1 MPMGKVI
8 KRPSMLSKKKKKVSE
23 GPSRDTA
30 VDILVALVRERGLD
44 NFESKD
50 EIESYMSDN
59 MPAFYQDRD
68 TGKAIED
75 AMARLEI
82 DGPLFQESDDYEM
95 TTCDY
100 CHGNEWDPDGPQD
113 DDNHDDCPK
122 CAGTGEIPKDDLG
135 GSLTSEGINEDY
147 DPALVSML
155 AKFEDDCQDY
165 GYYGDTDMVS
175 VDELIRLGKPQEA
188 AEEMAGAMADQ
199 DGGSDKFDQI
209 YDMALDAVEDY
220 MHVEEMRRLAGMPEG
235 KSPHKKGS
243 AKYKKHMAAMHAGG

>member
-1 MPMGKVI
+1 MKLSELINETTAGAVASVAMPMGKVI

-75 AMARLEI
+75 AMARLEK
-82 DGPLFQESDDYEM
+82 DGPLF
-95 TTCDY
+95 
-100 CHGNEWDPDGPQD
+100 
-113 DDNHDDCPK
+113 
-122 CAGTGEIPKDDLG
+122 
-135 GSLTSEGINEDY
+135 SEDINEDY

-155 AKFEDDCQDY
+155 AKFEDDCQEFN
-165 GYYGDTDMVS
+165 YYGDTDMVS
-175 VDELIRLGKPQEA
+175 VDELIRLGKKEEA
-188 AEEMAGAMADQ
+188 AEEMASAMTDEK
-199 DGGSDKFDQI
+199 GGCDKFQSI
-209 YDMALDAVEDY
+209 YDMALDAVKDY

-243 AKYKKHMAAMHAGG
+243 KKYKAHMAAMHAGG